1 MIDLNSDLG
10 ESFGAW
16 QLGDD
21 AAMLDIVTSANVACG
36 FHAGDPSTLRATCG
50 AAAARGVRIGAQV
63 AYPDL
68 LGFGRRFIDM
78 EPAELQDAVLYQI
91 GGLDA
96 FARTAGA
103 PVAYVKPHGA
113 LYHAAAGD
121 PAVAAAVVAAAR
133 EYDHD
138 LAILGQPGSQLLRA
152 ADDAGL
158 RSVGEA
164 FADRA
169 YEPDGGLVSRRVSGA
184 VLTDPEVIAE
194 RVVRLAN
201 ESVIEAVDGST
212 VRIDAESLCVHGD
225 TPGAVDIAGAVRRA
239 LVGAGVDIRAFA

>member
-1 MIDLNSDLG
+1 MDLNSDLG
-10 ESFGAW
+10 ESFGTW

-21 AAMLDIVTSANVACG
+21 NAMLDVVTSANVACG
-36 FHAGDPSTLRATCG
+36 FHAGDPSTLRATCR

-68 LGFGRRFIDM
+68 VGFGRRFIDM

-103 PVAYVKPHGA
+103 PVCYVKPHGA

-121 PAVAAAVVAAAR
+121 ADVAAAVVAATR

-138 LAILGQPGSQLLRA
+138 LAILGQPGSHLLRA
-152 ADDAGL
+152 AADAGL

-169 YEPDGGLVSRRVSGA
+169 YQPDGGLVSRRVTGA
-184 VLTDPEVIAE
+184 VLTDPEVIAA

-201 ESVIEAVDGST
+201 ESTIEAIDGSA
-212 VRIDAESLCVHGD
+212 VLVDAESLCVHGD
-225 TPGAVDIAGAVRRA
+225 TPGAVDIAAAVRRA
-239 LVGAGVDIRAFA
+239 LVDAGVEIRAFA